1 MVINLFL
8 LVIGFMLLVKGA
20 DIFVDGSAGLA
31 RNFKIPTLIIGLTI
45 VACGTSA
52 PELAVSTISAVQGS
66 SEIAISNIIGSN
78 LFNLLGI
85 LGICALIY
93 PLKVS
98 DSIIKRDF
106 PFSIFGTIIT
116 FFAAG
121 GWLVKLHFT
130 NYANDSDMSI
140 NVGTIS
146 RGFGLFL
153 ILAYIIYVLAMISC
167 EKNNACE
174 SEDGLPKL
182 NTGCCVALIL
192 TGLVMIIIGGQL
204 VVNSARTIALNLGV
218 SETLIGL
225 TIVAIG
231 TSLPE
236 LATSLIATKK
246 GQLDL
251 AIGNVIGSNIFNLFF
266 ILGAAAIIQ
275 PVEVNLATL
284 IDTQILI
291 VTSTLVLL
299 FCIPRRRISKPCG
312 LIMLAIYIG
321 IVVFAINR

>member
-1 MVINLFL
+1 MDEECGICQLTTSKCAALIAV
-8 LVIGFMLLVKGA
+8 
-20 DIFVDGSAGLA
+20 GLA
-31 RNFKIPTLIIGLTI
+31 
-45 VACGTSA
+45 
-52 PELAVSTISAVQGS
+52 
-66 SEIAISNIIGSN
+66 
-78 LFNLLGI
+78 
-85 LGICALIY
+85 
-93 PLKVS
+93 
-98 DSIIKRDF
+98 
-106 PFSIFGTIIT
+106 
-116 FFAAG
+116 
-121 GWLVKLHFT
+121 
-130 NYANDSDMSI
+130 
-140 NVGTIS
+140 
-146 RGFGLFL
+146 
-153 ILAYIIYVLAMISC
+153 
-167 EKNNACE
+167 
-174 SEDGLPKL
+174 
-182 NTGCCVALIL
+182 
-192 TGLVMIIIGGQL
+192 MIIIGGQI
-204 VVNSARTIALNLGV
+204 VVNSAQTIALGLGI

-299 FCIPRRRISKPCG
+299 FCITRRRISKPCG